1 MTDLDRPRLN
11 GALTVHS
18 GPYSGISSDACPLVV
33 SELPHPI
40 RKLGDPAALMTDL
53 AYDNLKSAQIKIK
66 IALHPGFGRSRH
78 ALQNPPPLQLHRP
91 SGLPIPA
98 TRAGGRRRSHD
109 AGRHS
114 SWF

>member
-53 AYDNLKSAQIKIK
+53 AYDNLKSAKIKIK
-66 IALHPGFGRSRH
+66 IGLPPAVSPSAHPPEK
-78 ALQNPPPLQLHRP
+78 PPPLQLHRQ

-98 TRAGGRRRSHD
+98 TRPGACR
-109 AGRHS
+109 
-114 SWF
+114 